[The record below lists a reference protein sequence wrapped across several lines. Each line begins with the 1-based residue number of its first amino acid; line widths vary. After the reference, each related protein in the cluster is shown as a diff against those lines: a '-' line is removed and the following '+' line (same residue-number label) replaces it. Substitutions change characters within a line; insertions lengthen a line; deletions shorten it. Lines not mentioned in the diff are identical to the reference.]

1 MMSSFNKLL
10 FTLAIV
16 ACSASGNAATINGNN
31 FSFTFEDSLTN
42 LFGTPAVSGD
52 SLIFAPS
59 DFSALSLNGNAPAF
73 TPETFVVKIASLNN
87 KSINALALTETGDY
101 FREGAGAKLAVGG
114 ELRAVDLAHPFV
126 SNVSKITS
134 GPFVETEF
142 GDDTANWEASASLAF
157 SPDTNSIWVTI
168 QNILR
173 AKTSAVGELAFI
185 QKKFVGLT
193 VVPSQD
199 VPVPV
204 PLPQAVWMFGVGLF
218 GLLSVSKRKN
228 LL

>member
-16 ACSASGNAATINGNN
+16 ACSASSNAATIYGNN
-31 FSFTFEDSLTN
+31 FSFTFEDSLST

-59 DFSALSLNGNAPAF
+59 DFSALSLNGNGQAF
-73 TPETFVVKIASLNN
+73 TSSSFVVKIASLNN
-87 KSINALALTETGDY
+87 KSIDALALTETGDY
-101 FREGAGAKLAVGG
+101 LREGAGAKLAVGG

-126 SNVSKITS
+126 SNVGKITS

-142 GDDTANWEASASLAF
+142 GDDTANWEANASLAF
-157 SPDTNSIWVTI
+157 SSDTTSIWVTI

-193 VVPSQD
+193 VVASQD
-199 VPVPV
+199 VPVTV

-218 GLLSVSKRKN
+218 GLLSVSKRKK

>member
-1 MMSSFNKLL
+1 MMSTFNKLL
-10 FTLAIV
+10 FTLTIV

-31 FSFTFEDSLTN
+31 FSFSFEDSLTN
-42 LFGTPAVSGD
+42 LFGTPSVSGD
-52 SLIFAPS
+52 SLIFVPS
-59 DFSALSLNGNAPAF
+59 DFSTLSLNGNGQAF
-73 TPETFVVKIASLNN
+73 TSSTFVVNIASLNN

-101 FREGAGAKLAVGG
+101 LREGAGANLAVGG
-114 ELRAVDLAHPFV
+114 ELRSVDLANPFV

-134 GPFVETEF
+134 GPFAETEF
-142 GDDTANWEASASLAF
+142 GDDTADWEANASLAF
-157 SPDTNSIWVTI
+157 SPNTNSIRVTI

-199 VPVPV
+199 VPVTV

-218 GLLSVSKRKN
+218 GLLSVSKRKKMM
-228 LL
+228 